1 MVRAVPTRGFFRR
14 ESERVARRRIPD
26 AVRAPKIE
34 VPKTLDWYV
43 WRIVNA
49 EPKIATLQEIET
61 HWSISDLSDAHLI
74 LDVREDLD
82 RLRAA
87 EIKRGQR

>member
-1 MVRAVPTRGFFRR
+1 MVHPVPARGFFRR
-14 ESERVARRRIPD
+14 ESERVARPRIPD
-26 AVRAPKIE
+26 AVRAPKVE
-34 VPKTLDWYV
+34 LPKTIDWYV

-61 HWSISDLSDAHLI
+61 HWSICDLSDAHLV

-82 RLRAA
+82 RIRAA
-87 EIKRGQR
+87 EIKRGRA